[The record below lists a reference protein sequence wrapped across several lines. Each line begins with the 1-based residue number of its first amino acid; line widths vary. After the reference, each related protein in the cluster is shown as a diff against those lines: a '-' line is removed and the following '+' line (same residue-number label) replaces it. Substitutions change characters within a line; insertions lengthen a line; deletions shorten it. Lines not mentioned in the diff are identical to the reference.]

1 MWHVELAQ
9 LDTEPVPPARE
20 AQNLNHWTIREVL
33 EINTLKKKKSQHKNY
48 RKEYFIET
56 VSQLTMEQSTI

>member
-20 AQNLNHWTIREVL
+20 ARNLNHWTTREVL
-33 EINTLKKKKSQHKNY
+33 EINTLKKKNHSTKTIEKNILL
-48 RKEYFIET
+48 KQF
-56 VSQLTMEQSTI
+56 LN

>member
-33 EINTLKKKKSQHKNY
+33 EINTLKKKNHSTKTIEKNILL
-48 RKEYFIET
+48 KQF
-56 VSQLTMEQSTI
+56 LN